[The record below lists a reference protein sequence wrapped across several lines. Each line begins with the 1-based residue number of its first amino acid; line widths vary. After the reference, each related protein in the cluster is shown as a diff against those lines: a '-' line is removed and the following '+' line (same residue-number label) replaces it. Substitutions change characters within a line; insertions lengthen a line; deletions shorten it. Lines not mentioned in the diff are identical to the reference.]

1 MTQLTEAKRGVVTEA
16 MKTVAMGEGVN
27 PEILRDRVAAG
38 TVVIPKNVRHNFAPR
53 GIGEGLRV
61 KVNANIG
68 TSRDHNF
75 PEEEIK
81 KLEMVIRC
89 GADAVMDLST
99 GGNLDELRKILLGAS
114 SVTFGTVPIYQAVSE
129 LIERRTSVCDMNP
142 RELFRVIAKHA
153 EDGVDFV
160 TVHCGVTRKALE
172 KLDAAGRLAGIVSR
186 GGAILANWMVYHG
199 RENPLY
205 ESFDDLLDLALAY
218 DVTLSLGD
226 GLRPGAIEDA
236 TDGPQIEELMTLGEL
251 RDRAVDRGVQVMI
264 EGPGHVPIDQIE
276 ANVKLEKKICKGS
289 PFYILGP
296 LPTDITPG
304 YDHITSAIG
313 GTIAAMAGA
322 DFICYV
328 TPAEHLRLPDLRD
341 VKEGVIAARIAAHI
355 ADIGRGIPGA
365 RNADREMS
373 IRRKNLDW
381 EGMFAFAIDPE
392 RAREMRRDSEDAEK
406 NVCTMCGDFCAINL
420 DNIARSQSRPARGD
434 TQKKKGERT

>member
-1 MTQLTEAKRGVVTEA
+1 MTQLSQAKDGLVTEA
-16 MKTVAMGEGVN
+16 MRLVAEEEGLS
-27 PEILRDRVAAG
+27 PEVVRRRVAEG
-38 TVVIPKNVRHNFAPR
+38 TIVIPKNINHDFTPR
-53 GIGEGLRV
+53 GIGKGLRV

-68 TSRDHNF
+68 TSKDHTY
-75 PEEEIK
+75 PDEELEKMKTAIK
-81 KLEMVIRC
+81 F

-99 GGNLDELRKILLGAS
+99 GGDLNEIRKVLLDACGVA
-114 SVTFGTVPIYQAVSE
+114 FGTVPIYQAVSD
-129 LIERRTSVCDMNP
+129 LVDTGRSVCEMSVD
-142 RELFRVIAKHA
+142 ELFKVIARHA

-172 KLDAAGRLAGIVSR
+172 KLEVTGRVGGIVSR
-186 GGAILANWMVYHG
+186 GGAILANWMKYHG

-205 ESFDDLLDLALAY
+205 EHYDELVGIVKSN

-264 EGPGHVPIDQIE
+264 EGPGHVPIDEIATNIQ
-276 ANVKLEKKICKGS
+276 LEKRICRGA

-313 GTIAAMAGA
+313 GAIAAMAGA

-328 TPAEHLRLPDLRD
+328 TPAEHLRLPDLED
-341 VKEGVIAARIAAHI
+341 VREGVIAARIAGHV

-365 RNADREMS
+365 RLRDKEMS
-373 IRRKNLDW
+373 TCRKNLDW
-381 EGMFAFAIDPE
+381 EGMFALSIDPD
-392 RAREMRRDSEDAEK
+392 RARGMRQESEDDGK
-406 NVCTMCGDFCAINL
+406 DVCTMCGELCAVNL
-420 DNIARSQSRPARGD
+420 DNMTKSKSSTEVSDRNSR
-434 TQKKKGERT
+434 GEK

>member
-1 MTQLTEAKRGVVTEA
+1 MTQLAEAKRGIVTDA
-16 MKTVAMGEGVN
+16 MMAVAADESIA
-27 PEILRDRVAAG
+27 PEILRDRVALG
-38 TVVIPKNVRHNFAPR
+38 TVVIPKNIKHTCAPR

-75 PEEEIK
+75 PDEELE
-81 KLEMVIRC
+81 KLRVVITY

-99 GGNLDELRKILLGAS
+99 GGNLDELRKVLLGAS
-114 SVTFGTVPIYQAVSE
+114 SITFGTVPIYQAVSE
-129 LIERRTSVCDMNP
+129 LIERGISVCEMQP

-153 EDGVDFV
+153 EDGVDFI
-160 TVHCGVTRKALE
+160 TVHCGVTRRALE
-172 KLDAAGRLAGIVSR
+172 KLDAAGRVAGIVSR
-186 GGAILANWMVYHG
+186 GGAILANWMMYHG
-199 RENPLY
+199 KENPLY
-205 ESFDDLLDLALAY
+205 ENFDDLLDIASQY

-236 TDGPQIEELMTLGEL
+236 TDGPQVEELMTLGEL
-251 RDRAVDRGVQVMI
+251 RDRAIDRDVQVMI

-276 ANVKLEKKICKGS
+276 ANVRLEKKICKGA

-313 GTIAAMAGA
+313 GAIAAMAGA

-341 VKEGVIAARIAAHI
+341 VREGIIAARIAAHV
-355 ADIGRGIPGA
+355 ADIGRGVPGA
-365 RNADREMS
+365 RNLDREMS

-381 EGMFAFAIDPE
+381 EGMFACAIDPQ
-392 RAREMRRDSEDAEK
+392 RAREMRQESEDAEK
-406 NVCTMCGDFCAINL
+406 DVCTMCGDLCAINL
-420 DNIARSQSRPARGD
+420 DNIARSKSQTVTKAALNTKGD
-434 TQKKKGERT
+434 SS